1 MKTYCENPLCE
12 NRSVKEVPVSVN
24 KPADQTRALC
34 ASCEEAYTWGV
45 QHGKMTVQRV
55 RLWVLAAADTGV
67 ISYVSVCKSK
77 FEVEKSLLDYLRRY
91 HGYNGKYEIKAAY
104 KWLREHDEYLS
115 VSIVQQDINSGE

>member
-12 NRSVKEVPVSVN
+12 NRSVKEVHVSVN
-24 KPADQTRALC
+24 KPADRTRAIC
-34 ASCEEAYTWGV
+34 ATCEETYTWGV

-55 RLWVLAAADTGV
+55 RLWVLAAADAGV

-91 HGYNGKYEIKAAY
+91 HDYRGKYDIKAAY

-115 VSIVQQDINSGE
+115 VSIVQQDFNSGE